1 MGMHSA
7 SAGEAGHTSCRR
19 VQGPGKEPRV
29 HELPVAVFKH
39 SIRARYRSD
48 AFLIRREKVE
58 VARGSNAS
66 WGMDV
71 LVFVLVDFSPPT
83 LCYAWSVGPS
93 VTSLV
98 HEPRVDSPKAAVRAS
113 LETST
118 APNAI
123 RRIG

>member
-1 MGMHSA
+1 
-7 SAGEAGHTSCRR
+7 
-19 VQGPGKEPRV
+19 VP
-29 HELPVAVFKH
+29 ELPLAVIKH

-58 VARGSNAS
+58 VARGSNAC

-71 LVFVLVDFSPPT
+71 LVFVLVDFSPPA

-93 VTSLV
+93 VTCLLN
-98 HEPRVDSPKAAVRAS
+98 EPRVDSPKAAVLAS

-118 APNAI
+118 APGAI